1 MKRKRKTFWCWRVG
15 SWVQSTCC
23 SYGWPRVGAHT
34 HTVAHKHLWL
44 QFRGIW
50 PLLISKSTGHSHVL
64 HPYMKA
70 KPSYTQNKI
79 HKTNEACN
87 APTCTPYRVHLM
99 LWRQW
104 ARWPI
109 IWPQVSTSK
118 DRQAENSKLSVGL
131 RLNSVANVCHLAQ
144 SSFSISSS
152 LHSPTFVVL
161 RLFPQ
166 VFPQGA
172 LFLSHPYD
180 ATTELCSTPAA
191 LQLGS
196 THLTWLFSL
205 YPYHALPLPSGR
217 LFFFLTPWTLLWP
230 L

>member
-15 SWVQSTCC
+15 SLVQSTCC

-50 PLLISKSTGHSHVL
+50 PLLTFKGTEHSHVI

-79 HKTNEACN
+79 HKTNEACK
-87 APTCTPYRVHLM
+87 CTPYRVHLM
-99 LWRQW
+99 LWRPW

-191 LQLGS
+191 PTGIHTS
-196 THLTWLFSL
+196 HLVSL
-205 YPYHALPLPSGR
+205 YRHRCSAFAFWKA
-217 LFFFLTPWTLLWP
+217 FFF
-230 L
+230 